1 MNPSTQ
7 SPAQAVCPTA
17 ETDAELFVRPEVDI
31 HETPSAYL
39 LVAEMPGVNRER
51 LEVSIDDDRLTLT
64 GRKAPADGALQPLLR
79 ETAVASYRRVF
90 QLSPEIDR
98 ERISARVEQGVVSV
112 SLPKAQKPAPRRIA
126 VV

>member
-1 MNPSTQ
+1 MASFHGRNPDFSGI
-7 SPAQAVCPTA
+7 SS
-17 ETDAELFVRPEVDI
+17 EN
-31 HETPSAYL
+31 
-39 LVAEMPGVNRER
+39 GV
-51 LEVSIDDDRLTLT
+51 
-64 GRKAPADGALQPLLR
+64 
-79 ETAVASYRRVF
+79 VASYRRVF